1 MRKKF
6 KSKNLKKKNITV
18 KIFWNRQKNKKN
30 VWKNSSEEVLLL
42 DSTLATVDNNSTTQ
56 TTHNRVKSTR
66 NAEKNYIAPFSIFDS
81 KIECNRV
88 AVTNSF

>member
-1 MRKKF
+1 MFEKPHQ
-6 KSKNLKKKNITV
+6 KNLI
-18 KIFWNRQKNKKN
+18 
-30 VWKNSSEEVLLL
+30 LL